1 MYLWLMCASVMNDI
15 VKKNKKKKFFTCTF
29 DEIKKYDVSFCQDY
43 FTCPFIPCRVK
54 DLVLDFIFNHLN
66 ACHIWAFIFW
76 LIQIIL
82 NA

>member
-15 VKKNKKKKFFTCTF
+15 VKKKKKKFYTCTF

-43 FTCPFIPCRVK
+43 FTCPFIQGRVK